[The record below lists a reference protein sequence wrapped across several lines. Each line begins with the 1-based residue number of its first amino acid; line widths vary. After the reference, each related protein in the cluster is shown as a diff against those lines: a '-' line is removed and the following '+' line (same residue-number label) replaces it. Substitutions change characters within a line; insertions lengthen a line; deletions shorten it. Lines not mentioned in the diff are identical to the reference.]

1 MAHEESLAEQLSRL
15 YALQEADER
24 IRHLEERRRI
34 LTRRDQHL
42 EMLLQKAQSEFEAKR
57 HAYTALQVEQRRK
70 NTELQA
76 LQERVKKY
84 AEQQKNARD
93 ANEYLALGR
102 QIETSTR
109 QLDALESEII
119 EVLLKLDE
127 AKAALDAETERF
139 TASQEE
145 IEQERKHVALVAKR
159 VDAEMEKA
167 QQMRQAAVAVV
178 SPVLLREYETWRQ
191 RSRGQTMIARLVK
204 ETCEGCQ
211 MTIPPQM
218 AIEARKMTRR
228 FTCPSCHRLL
238 FPVLETNPPEEIPSS
253 EADFSS

>member
-1 MAHEESLAEQLSRL
+1 MALEESLAEQLSRL

-24 IRHLEERRRI
+24 IRHLEEQRQTLNRRRH
-34 LTRRDQHL
+34 HL
-42 EMLLQKAQSEFEAKR
+42 ETLLQKAQSEFEAKR
-57 HAYTALQVEQRRK
+57 HAYTALHVEQRRK

-76 LQERVKKY
+76 LQERLKKY

-109 QLDALESEII
+109 QLDALENGII

-127 AKAALDAETERF
+127 AEAALDAEKKRL
-139 TASQEE
+139 TAAQTE
-145 IEQERKHVALVAKR
+145 IEQEKKRVAVVAKR
-159 VDAEMEKA
+159 IDVEMEKA
-167 QQMRQAAVAVV
+167 LQMRQAAVAHL
-178 SPVLLREYETWRQ
+178 SPSLLREYETWRQ

-218 AIEARKMTRR
+218 AIEVRKMTRR

-238 FPVLETNPPEEIPSS
+238 LPLGETTPPEEILSS
-253 EADFSS
+253 ETASPP